1 MKNPKQPQLDVNL
14 FDNFLLKDDRYSLN
28 DMFGGKK
35 YNKEELAK
43 NFEGGTVY
51 QGLLSALSYHRWHSP
66 VDGVIED
73 IYAIDGTYYLD
84 QSQFIPY
91 DEASPD
97 NSQSFITAVATRKVI
112 VINTHNPKIGKIA
125 IIFVGMA

>member
-1 MKNPKQPQLDVNL
+1 MLVNSFGKSKTVTVGCKFIWQFLVKRWSL
-14 FDNFLLKDDRYSLN
+14 FFKWYVWRRIS
-28 DMFGGKK
+28 KK
-35 YNKEELAK
+35 
-43 NFEGGTVY
+43 FWRGTVY
-51 QGLLSALSYHRWHSP
+51 QGLLTAVYYHRWHSP

-97 NSQSFITAVATRKVI
+97 NGQSFITAVATRKVI

>member
-14 FDNFLLKDDRYSLN
+14 FDNFWLKDDRYSLN

-51 QGLLSALSYHRWHSP
+51 QAFLSALSYHRWHSP

-91 DEASPD
+91 DEASQT
-97 NSQSFITAVATRKVI
+97 NSQSFITAVAARKLI